1 MSKKKR
7 QRGRADSTCPMDK
20 HHLLFQR
27 THWSKNHALL
37 LRRAFVRSVPIEYH
51 RELHALLHDVPLP
64 DSELL
69 RAAWNEYKANQREID
84 EFDVCRA
91 LAWLYVAIPDVDFRQ
106 AMQIQLDFFAQKL
119 GGSH

>member
-1 MSKKKR
+1 M
-7 QRGRADSTCPMDK
+7 
-20 HHLLFQR
+20 
-27 THWSKNHALL
+27 HWSGNWHKKSQA
-37 LRRAFVRSVPIEYH
+37 ARSVLEQLYTDGTLVIHHKNGSRKYYDLAEKH
-51 RELHALLHDVPLP
+51 L